1 MKVLVTGASGFAGSH
16 FLDHVFRETNDDAVV
31 IGSFRHRGKTDRI
44 TEILI
49 AHDAVPE
56 DELATEDLW
65 TNRVTVLT
73 HDLTTP
79 VSNQMLEKI
88 GDIDWMVCYA
98 SESHVTRSIN
108 DPVPFI
114 ENNVKVALQ
123 SMELARVLKPK
134 GVIWISTDEVCG
146 PLTEGQEPHPEW
158 SLQLPSNPYSASKAS
173 QEAICFA
180 YWRTYGVPVVI
191 VRCMNMFGERQ
202 DPEKFIPLIMAKVA
216 AGDEVTVHTD
226 AEGNSSTRN
235 YLHARNLAS
244 GIQYV
249 MDCLTPAEYGVVP
262 KWGPWAGRN
271 ADRPDMYN
279 VVAGAV
285 ISNLKLAETIADMM
299 GQELRYRLEDASLS
313 RPGHDPHYGL
323 SPSKLFDLGWR
334 PPVDF
339 EESLERTV
347 RWTMNNKRWLLS

>member
-1 MKVLVTGASGFAGSH
+1 MRILLTGASGFAGSH
-16 FLDHVFRETNDDAVV
+16 FLDHVLRETTDEAVC

-79 VSNQMLEKI
+79 VSNQMVEKI

-146 PLTEGQEPHPEW
+146 PLYEGQEPHPEW
-158 SLQLPSNPYSASKAS
+158 ALQLSSNPYSASKAA
-173 QEAICFA
+173 QENIAFA

-191 VRCMNMFGERQ
+191 IRCMNMFGERQ
-202 DPEKFIPLIMAKVA
+202 DIEKMLPLTIGRVLRGEEAVI
-216 AGDEVTVHTD
+216 HTD
-226 AEGNSSTRN
+226 AAGNSSTRN

-244 GIQYV
+244 GIQFI
-249 MDCLTPAEYGVVP
+249 MDELRPRMYGEPVR
-262 KWGPWAGRN
+262 G
-271 ADRPDMYN
+271 DRPDMYN

-285 ISNLKLAETIADMM
+285 ISNLKLAETVAEVL
-299 GQELRYRLEDASLS
+299 GKKLRYRLEDASLS

-323 SPSKLFDLGWR
+323 SPSKLYALGWK

-339 EESLERTV
+339 DESLRRTV
-347 RWTMNNKRWLLS
+347 EWTVRNPRWLKG